1 MKQRIMTMTA
11 LAAVLAFAAP
21 AVNAQT
27 MQRNSADQQGV
38 TATNPAG
45 SDMIMPNE
53 MRASKVIGAD
63 VYDRDNKKLGDVQ
76 DVVLDKSGRVAAVV
90 VNVGGFL
97 GMGTKNVAVKF
108 SDIKFDNRRLT
119 LDRTKAQL
127 QQAANYQLT
136 DKETGAG
143 QSPSPVTGG
152 QGGSGSSAPIAPA
165 RP

>member
-1 MKQRIMTMTA
+1 NPHEDNAMKQRIMTMTA

-108 SDIKFDNRRLT
+108 S
-119 LDRTKAQL
+119 
-127 QQAANYQLT
+127 
-136 DKETGAG
+136 
-143 QSPSPVTGG
+143 
-152 QGGSGSSAPIAPA
+152 
-165 RP
+165 